1 MGAQVNV
8 ITIAPDSLPCTFPS
22 PASPGSCLRVC
33 APSSVSLQLF
43 PPLPHTQE
51 DLEGTWDGASA
62 LASGGMGGL
71 GAAAC
76 KEGALAFQSV
86 GQPTS
91 AIVST
96 ATKCGKCGPGY
107 PSPLEAM
114 KGKCEKVEIRHP
126 QEWAS
131 QCLLLTLLLAHPAR
145 KSGPPPQPVTPTAC
159 FLPTRTQGGACLPAL
174 HLPKHGH

>member
-76 KEGALAFQSV
+76 KEGALALQSV

-114 KGKCEKVEIRHP
+114 KGPREELVYLPCIYRNTGIEAPDYLATVDVNPKSP
-126 QEWAS
+126 QYS
-131 QCLLLTLLLAHPAR
+131 QVRWCLDT
-145 KSGPPPQPVTPTAC
+145 SGP
-159 FLPTRTQGGACLPAL
+159 
-174 HLPKHGH
+174 

>member
-1 MGAQVNV
+1 MGTQVNV
-8 ITIAPDSLPCTFPS
+8 ITIAPHSLPCTYPS

-33 APSSVSLQLF
+33 PPSNISLQLF

-51 DLEGTWDGASA
+51 GLEGTWDGSSA

-71 GAAAC
+71 GGAAC
-76 KEGALAFQSV
+76 KEGDFALQSM

-91 AIVST
+91 PIVST

-114 KGKCEKVEIRHP
+114 KGKCVKAEIQHP
-126 QEWAS
+126 QGWAS
-131 QCLLLTLLLAHPAR
+131 QCLLLTLLLAHPALVWPSSPAR
-145 KSGPPPQPVTPTAC
+145 HPH
-159 FLPTRTQGGACLPAL
+159 CLL
-174 HLPKHGH
+174 STL